1 MNSLKVMI
9 LKKQNILKHRLRSK
23 KFKLNK
29 IDNFFVLHLSP
40 FLYVFF
46 SLKGVEKQKKSY
58 LSYSIK
64 NTVKKMLLEL
74 KM

>member
-1 MNSLKVMI
+1 MV
-9 LKKQNILKHRLRSK
+9 LKKQNILKQRLRSK

-29 IDNFFVLHLSP
+29 IYNFFALHLSP
-40 FLYVFF
+40 FLYYFF
-46 SLKGVEKQKKSY
+46 PQRSRETKNYFKKSY

-64 NTVKKMLLEL
+64 NTVKKMLLER